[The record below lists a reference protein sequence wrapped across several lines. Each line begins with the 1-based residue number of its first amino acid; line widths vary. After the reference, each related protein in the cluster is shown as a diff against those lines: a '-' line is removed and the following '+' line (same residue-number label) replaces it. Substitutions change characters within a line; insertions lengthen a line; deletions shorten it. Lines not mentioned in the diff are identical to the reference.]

1 MPGRDQSLFFS
12 SPWEGNKAL
21 GEFWESWTHPG
32 NATAGIAPGNV
43 TAGIAPGN
51 PGASI
56 SKLGIFS
63 FLSLGI
69 LLPIPAQ
76 TLLCPVASPPS
87 QEFHPQ
93 LTPQGFGMDLGGF
106 IPHSQVYPSAGNSR
120 FFQVHPVLP
129 DPLHLLQR
137 VLHAGGA
144 AEPDAPA
151 CPAPGGAQQPLL
163 LVRDSPVTPGIPQE
177 YPRNSPGIFQEFPQE
192 KLLQSP
198 GQILLGGAGKLN

>member
-1 MPGRDQSLFFS
+1 MGILDTSWECHSWNCSWECHSWNCSRQPWSLNQQIGNFFLPEFGNSAPYPCPDASVPCGIPSQSGIPPSADPTGVWDGSGGVHSPFPGLSQ
-12 SPWEGNKAL
+12 
-21 GEFWESWTHPG
+21 FWEFP
-32 NATAGIAPGNV
+32 
-43 TAGIAPGN
+43 
-51 PGASI
+51 
-56 SKLGIFS
+56 F
-63 FLSLGI
+63 
-69 LLPIPAQ
+69 
-76 TLLCPVASPPS
+76 
-87 QEFHPQ
+87 
-93 LTPQGFGMDLGGF
+93 
-106 IPHSQVYPSAGNSR
+106 

-192 KLLQSP
+192 KLLHSP
-198 GQILLGGAGKLN
+198 GRIFAWRGWKIKLKPSWGLNPWELGQLQGQH